1 MGDIFE
7 GLCSQA
13 KQWDSEYKL
22 LFYWFD
28 IDPRNEVDAEWFVPT
43 EYEETFALSFLSKYP
58 RAQQLRKLAWR
69 RMKIHTYN
77 AMGERGE
84 EYFNQENPITV
95 ENAFISSGSNVF
107 DMNQQYQIQ
116 QPIREVEDFKIF
128 LEPCDELVIG
138 VDIAEWGQTGDYSTI
153 SGRRRDGKVA
163 FQYKARVNEIILAK
177 KLDFI
182 LNYEVNGRKYEW
194 VIFPENNK
202 GTAFINECRQYS
214 WFQFMLKQRKI
225 DSTTWEDLVEKFWFW
240 TSETSKDLI
249 IREYRGAIYEKKIWV
264 TPELFSEIRTY
275 QYDKNNRP
283 NAMGKNH
290 DDLLMADM
298 IAYYAVLHEP
308 MVVRHKPPRNDDL
321 EGMTIKERHMARLK
335 AGYYNRDDE

>member
-1 MGDIFE
+1 M
-7 GLCSQA
+7 
-13 KQWDSEYKL
+13 
-22 LFYWFD
+22 
-28 IDPRNEVDAEWFVPT
+28 
-43 EYEETFALSFLSKYP
+43 
-58 RAQQLRKLAWR
+58 
-69 RMKIHTYN
+69 
-77 AMGERGE
+77 
-84 EYFNQENPITV
+84 
-95 ENAFISSGSNVF
+95 
-107 DMNQQYQIQ
+107 
-116 QPIREVEDFKIF
+116 
-128 LEPCDELVIG
+128 
-138 VDIAEWGQTGDYSTI
+138 DIAEGGQTGDYSTI
-153 SGRRRDGKVA
+153 SARRRDGKIA

-177 KLDFI
+177 KMDFI
-182 LNYEVNGRKYEW
+182 LNYEVNGRKYEG

-202 GTAFINECRQYS
+202 GTAFINECRQYT

-225 DSTTWEDLVEKFWFW
+225 DSTTGEDLVEKFGFW

-264 TPELFSEIRTY
+264 TPELYSEIRTY

-321 EGMTIKERHMARLK
+321 E
-335 AGYYNRDDE
+335 